1 MKDRLTNKKCRSV
14 FFFQYNNPHYEQ
26 VSISAQKKEIEFSEL
41 EYAILRY
48 EAAFIAQQY
57 TRHKST
63 TIPYLPP
70 KMSYKRLIYF
80 LVEQRHEW
88 YKLHKE
94 RAPLERALRDFGIDS
109 RQTYYNW
116 YEKWHSD
123 YLKLK
128 ERHHI

>member
-1 MKDRLTNKKCRSV
+1 MGL
-14 FFFQYNNPHYEQ
+14 FFYIITYPKHNHYDP
-26 VSISAQKKEIEFSEL
+26 KKEIEFSEL

-48 EAAFIAQQY
+48 EAAFVAQQY
-57 TRHKST
+57 TRHKSSI
-63 TIPYLPP
+63 IPYLPP

-109 RQTYYNW
+109 R
-116 YEKWHSD
+116 WHIIIGTRNGTPIIWS
-123 YLKLK
+123 
-128 ERHHI
+128 

>member
-14 FFFQYNNPHYEQ
+14 FFLPNKTPNHYE
-26 VSISAQKKEIEFSEL
+26 QKKEIEFSEL
-41 EYAILRY
+41 ENAILRY

-88 YKLHKE
+88 YQQHKK
-94 RAPLERALRDFGIDS
+94 RAPLERALQDFGIDS

-123 YLKLK
+123 YLKLQK
-128 ERHHI
+128 RHHI